1 MAGKT
6 KSKNNGKRKQVKTK
20 KQAKTGGRDEL
31 LRRSM
36 FYAISLFVVF
46 QMMLLPLEAKIYPVY
61 WGAAVLGFVVVAA
74 ELVYA
79 RSAERR
85 EPIEVDLKLFH
96 DRNWR
101 EHLFHHAFLPSI
113 LYVCGVFFL
122 FFNRIRALDQ
132 VAVVLLSGTFFVIFY
147 NLAATYRRMYSVTR
161 DTRMLF
167 DFINIITF
175 YFFVDVLIN
184 LVVYE
189 GWSRYIVFLGSG
201 LITFALISLMVLLV
215 RQMTRQAFLML
226 ILSSVLMGVVVL
238 VVWSIPIFNIA
249 VLSLVATIGFY
260 LVDVYWHHRLEGTL
274 NNDVMTQY
282 GLFAL
287 MALILLLYL

>member
-1 MAGKT
+1 MAKKT
-6 KSKNNGKRKQVKTK
+6 KNGKNEK
-20 KQAKTGGRDEL
+20 GGRDEL

-46 QMMLLPLEAKIYPVY
+46 QLMLLPLEARIYPVY
-61 WGAAVLGFVVVAA
+61 WGAAALGFIVVAA
-74 ELVYA
+74 ELIYA
-79 RSAERR
+79 RAAEKR
-85 EPIEVDLKLFH
+85 EPIEIDMKHLR
-96 DRNWR
+96 DRKWR
-101 EHLFHHAFLPSI
+101 EHLFHHAFLPAV
-113 LYVCGVFFL
+113 LYASGVLYL

-132 VAVVLLSGTFFVIFY
+132 VAVVLLSGTFLVIFY
-147 NLAATYRRMYSVTR
+147 NMAAAYRRMYSVTR

-184 LVVYE
+184 LAVYE
-189 GWSRYIVFLGSG
+189 GWPRYVVFVGSG
-201 LITFALISLMVLLV
+201 MITFSLIALMIILV
-215 RQMTRQAFLML
+215 KQMTRQTLGLL
-226 ILSSVLMGVVVL
+226 ILSSILMGAVVL
-238 VVWSIPIFNIA
+238 AVWSIPIFNIA